1 MRIMLN
7 NLRAP
12 NIRVFVFGT
21 LRKGGRLDFYMEG
34 SKFEGMY
41 YTQGQLMK
49 SEIGSAYIDFSDKS
63 TYTIGELYLVNFY
76 CLLRIDHLESTSG
89 EFPAGYDL
97 DLIPYWPYSAG
108 DKIDFSEEKKSVA
121 LFYRR
126 RNEPV
131 KIQCGDWINRKK
143 PIEAIEKFLVAERKR
158 NITQTDI
165 MDYITDYLYFNS

>member
-1 MRIMLN
+1 MLN

-21 LRKGGRLDFYMEG
+21 LRKGDRLDFYMEG
-34 SKFEGMY
+34 SQFQGMY

-49 SEIGSAYIDFSDKS
+49 SEIGSAYIDFTDK
-63 TYTIGELYLVNFY
+63 TAHTIGELYLVNFY

-97 DLIPYWPYSAG
+97 DLIPFWPYSASEE
-108 DKIDFSEEKKSVA
+108 INFSEEKKAVA

-126 RNEPV
+126 RNSPV
-131 KIQCGDWINRKK
+131 KIKCGDWVNRKM
-143 PIEAIEKFLVAERKR
+143 PIEALEKFLVGERNRKL
-158 NITQTDI
+158 NQNDI
-165 MDYITDYLYFNS
+165 IDELSNYLDS

>member
-1 MRIMLN
+1 MLN
-7 NLRAP
+7 NLRTP

-34 SKFEGMY
+34 SQFQGMY

-49 SEIGSAYIDFSDKS
+49 SEIGSAYIDFTHKNA
-63 TYTIGELYLVNFY
+63 YTIGELYLVNFY

-97 DLIPYWPYSAG
+97 DLIPFWPYYVG
-108 DKIDFSEEKKSVA
+108 EEIDFSKEKKSIA

-131 KIQCGDWINRKK
+131 KIKCGDWINRKN
-143 PIEAIEKFLVAERKR
+143 PIEAMESLLVAERNR
-158 NITQTDI
+158 NLNQDEI
-165 MDYITDYLYFNS
+165 MNKMIEYLNY

>member
-1 MRIMLN
+1 MLN
-7 NLRAP
+7 NLRTP
-12 NIRVFVFGT
+12 NIRLFVFGT

-34 SKFEGMY
+34 SQFQGMC

-49 SEIGSAYIDFSDKS
+49 SEIGSAYIDFNGKNA
-63 TYTIGELYLVNFY
+63 YTIGELYLVNFY

-97 DLIPYWPYSAG
+97 DIIPYWPYSAG
-108 DKIDFSEEKKSVA
+108 TDINFSDENKSFA

-126 RNEPV
+126 RNTPV

-143 PIEAIEKFLVAERKR
+143 PIEALEKFLVGER
-158 NITQTDI
+158 NQSLADNDI
-165 MDYITDYLYFNS
+165 IRFLTDYLTTY

>member
-1 MRIMLN
+1 MLN
-7 NLRAP
+7 NLRTP

-34 SKFEGMY
+34 SEYQGMY

-49 SEIGSAYIDFSDKS
+49 SEIGSAYIDFRDKNA
-63 TYTIGELYLVNFY
+63 YTIGELYLVNFY

-97 DLIPYWPYSAG
+97 DLIPFWPYSEG
-108 DKIDFSEEKKSVA
+108 KDIDFSEENRSIA

-131 KIQCGDWINRKK
+131 KVKCGDWINRKK
-143 PIEAIEKFLVAERKR
+143 PIPALEKFLVAERNR
-158 NITQTDI
+158 SLNQNEIIDN
-165 MDYITDYLYFNS
+165 ITDYLNY

>member
-1 MRIMLN
+1 MLN
-7 NLRAP
+7 NLRIP

-21 LRKGGRLDFYMEG
+21 LRKGDRLDFYMEG
-34 SKFEGMY
+34 SQFQGMY

-49 SEIGSAYIDFSDKS
+49 SEIGSAYIDFSDKNA
-63 TYTIGELYLVNFY
+63 YTIGEMYLVNFY

-97 DLIPYWPYSAG
+97 DLIPFWPYSASEE
-108 DKIDFSEEKKSVA
+108 IDFSKEKKSIA

-131 KIQCGDWINRKK
+131 KIKCGDWINRKK
-143 PIEAIEKFLVAERKR
+143 PIEALERLLVGERNR
-158 NITQTDI
+158 NLNQNEIIDQLS
-165 MDYITDYLYFNS
+165 DYLNN